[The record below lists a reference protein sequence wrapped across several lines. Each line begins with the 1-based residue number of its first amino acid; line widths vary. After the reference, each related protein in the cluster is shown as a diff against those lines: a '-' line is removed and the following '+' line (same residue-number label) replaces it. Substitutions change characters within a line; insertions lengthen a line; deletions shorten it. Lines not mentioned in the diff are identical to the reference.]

1 MFYLK
6 TGKSKVNCDCDYT
19 SVCLVCNNITYQNTI
34 SVFLEW
40 HIEGFF
46 SSIET
51 STLLSL
57 MHLDTFSRKHV
68 LSTPFLSNGTGYTST
83 LPRTVLSINSIP
95 IILKSVNQIK
105 VNLLPRNKHGFLRL
119 SFSQNVYFLDQQL
132 DPLLKR
138 QMALT
143 RSHHHNLI
151 AGCIVKIAFNQYFLL
166 IYHLFNFR
174 FITVLRS
181 LIDGHGTLLDKPT
194 F

>member
-1 MFYLK
+1 MNF
-6 TGKSKVNCDCDYT
+6 DCVHT

-83 LPRTVLSINSIP
+83 LPRMVLSINSIP
-95 IILKSVNQIK
+95 IILKSVNQVK
-105 VNLLPRNKHGFLRL
+105 VNPLPRDKHVFCVWASLT
-119 SFSQNVYFLDQQL
+119 QNVYFLGQQL

-138 QMALT
+138 QMALN
-143 RSHHHNLI
+143 NLI
-151 AGCIVKIAFNQYFLL
+151 AECIVKIDFNPYFLP

-174 FITVLRS
+174 FITVPRS
-181 LIDGHGTLLDKPT
+181 PTYRWSWDLEKPT